1 MALRKLPIGIQDF
14 ETLRTEG
21 YVYVDKTPWMHRL
34 ISEGNPC
41 FLGRPRRFGKSLL
54 VSTLKAYFQGKK
66 ELFEA
71 IAGQPGLAIAE
82 IEKDWIAYPVFHI
95 DLNVE
100 NYTDLKS
107 LESGLNANLQP
118 LEEQWGSDPGAQTPS
133 TRFLSLIRWAYEKS
147 GRKVAVLIDEYD
159 KPLLSTFGPPSE
171 LPTKFPAGDDSAV
184 QEEIR
189 KSLKAF
195 YGVLK
200 SASPWLKFVLLTGV
214 TKFSQVSVFS
224 DLNQLRDISMDDA
237 YAGLCGITAA
247 ELTGNFETELR
258 LLAEKN
264 DMSYEDTLEEMQRL
278 YNGYH
283 FSGNGEGVFNPF
295 SVLNTLADSC
305 FGDYWFKTGTP
316 TFLVQGLKKT
326 DYDLR
331 TLTEGITVPE
341 DALTN
346 YRANGANSIPLLYQS
361 GYLTIK
367 KSDRKFRLY
376 TLGFPNGEV
385 EYGFLNELLPLYTPW
400 AENNQDFSIFKFI
413 EDLQKGNIDAFM
425 TRLRAFFA
433 DIPYELNDKTERHYQ
448 TLFYLVFRLM
458 GQYAQAE
465 VRSAAGRADAVV
477 ITEKQ
482 VYVFEFKLSGNGTAE
497 DALRQINDKGYLLPY
512 TAGIRQLIKVG
523 AEFDSATR
531 TLGRWVTG

>member
-1 MALRKLPIGIQDF
+1 MIPRKLPIGIQDF

-21 YVYVDKTPWMHRL
+21 FVYVDKTPWIHRL
-34 ISEGNPC
+34 ISEGNPY

-54 VSTLKAYFQGKK
+54 VSTLKAYFLGQK

-71 IAGQPGLAIAE
+71 IEGQPKLAMADL
-82 IEKDWIAYPVFHI
+82 EKDWITYPVFHI

-100 NYTDLKS
+100 KYTDVKS
-107 LESGLNANLQP
+107 LESGLNGNLRP
-118 LEEQWGSDPGAQTPS
+118 LEEQWGQDAGAETLP
-133 TRFLSLIRWAYEKS
+133 TRFLSLIRRACEKS

-159 KPLLSTFGPPSE
+159 KPLLSTFGPPAE
-171 LPTKFPAGDDSAV
+171 HPTKFPPEENPEA

-189 KSLKAF
+189 KTLKAF

-200 SASPWLKFVLLTGV
+200 TAGPWLKFVLLTGV

-224 DLNQLRDISMDDA
+224 DLNQLRDISMNET
-237 YAGLCGITAA
+237 YAGLCGITAE
-247 ELTGNFETELR
+247 ELTRDFVPELR
-258 LLAEKN
+258 ALAEREQMTY
-264 DMSYEDTLEEMQRL
+264 DEVLAEMQRL

-283 FSGNGEGVFNPF
+283 FAGEGDGVFNPF
-295 SVLNTLADSC
+295 SVLNTFADSQ

-316 TFLVQGLKKT
+316 TFLVQGLKKI

-341 DALTN
+341 DALSN
-346 YRANGANSIPLLYQS
+346 YRANSTNSIPLLYQS

-367 KSDRKFRLY
+367 KYDRKFRLY

-400 AENNQDFSIFKFI
+400 SEDPQGFSIFKFI
-413 EDLQKGNIDAFM
+413 EDLQKGDTDAFM
-425 TRLRAFFA
+425 IRLRAFFA

-448 TLFYLVFRLM
+448 TVFYLVFRLM

-465 VRSAAGRADAVV
+465 VRSAAGRADAV
-477 ITEKQ
+477 IIAGNT

-497 DALRQINDKGYLLPY
+497 SALQQIGDKGYLLPY
-512 TAGIRQLIKVG
+512 TAADRRLVKVG
-523 AEFDSATR
+523 AEFDPATR